1 MFSFLSKFISS
12 KSSTSS
18 SKDTNMLNEIYEQV
32 SIITNLINLY
42 LSSSNSVKIDIPDN
56 IYKFAFIASGSSYHS
71 ATIASKYFRTY
82 LHCDAQSYYASEFY
96 LNEETRV
103 DNKTLYVFISQSG
116 ETRDTNNCL
125 DIISKQT
132 DNTLSITNAPNSSLD
147 KKAKYKILVHAGEE
161 KSIASTK
168 ALSAQIFC
176 LFLIALK
183 LLEKEKI
190 LSLSIHEELLEIPS
204 IIQNVFEQEK
214 KIKNFAKKI
223 SNYDNIAVL
232 ASGMFYPLGKEGAL
246 KIKETSYIN
255 ANAYPTGEFLHGH
268 IALLN
273 KKSAVISIMNNKN
286 VDFTVNVL
294 KKIKMDYTA
303 ESLIISA
310 LPFNDK
316 NNDNLIEIYT
326 RKEIS
331 FLFGSLVTLQL
342 IAYYT
347 AIYLGLDVDS
357 PLGLTKIVK

>member
-1 MFSFLSKFISS
+1 MFSFFSKLLNSKNKLSVSRDS
-12 KSSTSS
+12 
-18 SKDTNMLNEIYEQV
+18 NMLNEIYEQID
-32 SIITNLINLY
+32 IINNLINIY
-42 LSSSNSVKIDIPDN
+42 LSSDNNVNINIPDN
-56 IYKFAFIASGSSYHS
+56 IYKFAFIASGSSYHA
-71 ATIASKYFRTY
+71 ATIAARYFRNF
-82 LHCDAQSYYASEFY
+82 LHCESQSYYASEFS
-96 LNEETRV
+96 LNEETQV

-116 ETRDTNNCL
+116 ETTDTNNCL
-125 DIISKQT
+125 NQVSKET
-132 DNTLSITNAPNSSLD
+132 DNTLAITNSENSSLH

-168 ALSAQIFC
+168 ALLAQIFC

-183 LLEKEKI
+183 LLEKEEI
-190 LSLSIHEELLEIPS
+190 PALSIKEELLEIPS
-204 IIQNVFEQEK
+204 IIETVFNQED
-214 KIKNFAKKI
+214 KIMNFSKRI
-223 SNYDNIAVL
+223 SNFDNIAVL
-232 ASGMFYPLGKEGAL
+232 ASGMFYPLAKEGAL

-273 KKSAVISIMNNKN
+273 KKSAVISIINNKN

-294 KKIKMDYTA
+294 TKIKMDYNA

-316 NNDNLIEIYT
+316 SNNNLIELYT
-326 RKEIS
+326 TKDIV

-342 IAYYT
+342 IAYYSAT
-347 AIYLGLDVDS
+347 FLGRNVDS